1 MADSVALEDDDLVFD
16 DLVSGMTARTL
27 ALADI
32 DIRGDGRTVYGLVVP
47 YNREATI
54 RTLRGS
60 FREVFR
66 PGSLT
71 RTINAGA
78 KRVKLFEN
86 HNHLR
91 GASPIG
97 VATMLEEKPKGV
109 FGEFRIGQSP
119 EGDAALQK
127 VHDGIYDAF
136 SIGFNAVPGGE
147 RRSKDFRE
155 VTEAKLN
162 EVSLVSYP
170 AYDDAGIEGIRS
182 AFPELTPEVLE
193 RLLALATSLDTQRTD
208 PPMALRSDDPS
219 IEDDPAQ
226 GHSST
231 ATPEMAPLDTSLA
244 ARQHRARV
252 IDARRRGI
260 GKRV

>member
-1 MADSVALEDDDLVFD
+1 MADSVALEEEVVDDLVC
-16 DLVSGMTARTL
+16 GMSIRSL
-27 ALADI
+27 AFADI
-32 DIRGDGRTVYGLVVP
+32 DIRGDGRTVYGLIVP
-47 YNREATI
+47 YNREGTI
-54 RTLRGS
+54 HTRSGS

-66 PGSLT
+66 PGSMT
-71 RTINAGA
+71 RTINGAA

-91 GASPIG
+91 GDAPIG
-97 VATMLEEKPKGV
+97 VAVGFEEKPKGV
-109 FGEFRIGQSP
+109 YGEFRIGQSP

-136 SIGFNAVPGGE
+136 SVGFNAVPGGE
-147 RRSKDFRE
+147 RRSKDLRE

-170 AYDDAGIEGIRS
+170 AYADAGIEGIRS
-182 AFPELTPEVLE
+182 AFPELTPRVLE
-193 RLLALATSLDTQRTD
+193 RLLALAADLDTQRTD

-219 IEDDPAQ
+219 IGDDPAQ

-231 ATPEMAPLDTSLA
+231 ATPETAPLDMSFA
-244 ARQHRARV
+244 ARQHRARQIEV
-252 IDARRRGI
+252 RRRAI
-260 GKRV
+260 GKRA